1 MILGMTGFAERS
13 FSSPTLRLKLSIKT
27 LNHRFFDWSYKGAPI
42 GEAESRLR
50 TICQKRVRRGRVE
63 VFLDLVSLSPESW
76 DFTVNEGLLEKILA
90 TLDRVSRRTGRKL
103 EVSLDSLLRVPQLIE
118 VGRRALGPDE
128 TAFLERSFDRALDDV
143 VALRRHEGRET
154 ARQLR
159 VHLAAVRG
167 AVRRAEARF
176 KRQPALVKAKLK
188 KRLTDLNGGA
198 PVPEAR
204 LAEEAAFLT
213 QRYDLAEEI
222 GRLKT
227 HLDSFEGFLSPKLG
241 EPVGRQLDFLA
252 QELNR
257 EANTLASKSQDVHI
271 TRESLAIKNAL
282 ESMRQHVQNVE

>member
-257 EANTLASKSQDVHI
+257 EANTLASKSVSTEI
-271 TRESLAIKNAL
+271 TAIAVDMKLTIEQMRE
-282 ESMRQHVQNVE
+282 QVQNIE

>member
-13 FSSPTLRLKLSIKT
+13 FSSPTLRLKLSVKT
-27 LNHRFFDWSYKGAPI
+27 LNHRFFDWSYKGVPI

-50 TICQKRVRRGRVE
+50 AICQKRIRRGRVE
-63 VFLDLVSLSPESW
+63 IFLDLVSLSPESW
-76 DFTVNEGLLEKILA
+76 DFNVNEGLLEKILS
-90 TLDRVSRRTGRKL
+90 TLDRISRRTGRKL

-128 TAFLERSFDRALDDV
+128 LAFLERSFDRTLDDV
-143 VALRRHEGRET
+143 MALRRHEGRET

-159 VHLAAVRG
+159 VHLAT
-167 AVRRAEARF
+167 VRRAVARAEAQF
-176 KRQPALVKAKLK
+176 KRQPTLVRAKLK
-188 KRLTDLNGGA
+188 KRLTELNGGA

-271 TRESLAIKNAL
+271 TRESLVIKNAL
-282 ESMRQHVQNVE
+282 ESMRQHVQNIE